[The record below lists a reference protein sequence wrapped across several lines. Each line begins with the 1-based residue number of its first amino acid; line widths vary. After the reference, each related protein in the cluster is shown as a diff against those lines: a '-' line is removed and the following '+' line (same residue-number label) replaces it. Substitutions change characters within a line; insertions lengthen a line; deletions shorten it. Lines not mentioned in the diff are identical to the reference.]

1 MGARIKILSICGS
14 GVVTSNMLA
23 NKMKEMFSEKGYDV
37 STVEANPSE
46 VEGYVM
52 REKFDLIAY
61 SSPISDSFGVPALN
75 AIGLITGLGED
86 QFMEDALKILKDS
99 GK

>member
-1 MGARIKILSICGS
+1 MAKKVKILSICGS

-23 NKMKEMFSEKGYDV
+23 SKMKEMFKERGYDV
-37 STVEANPSE
+37 ITVEANPSE
-46 VEGYVM
+46 VDTYVM

-61 SSPISDSFGVPALN
+61 SSPIGDSHGVPAMN
-75 AIGLITGLGED
+75 AMALITGIGED
-86 QFMEDALKILKDS
+86 KFIDDAVKIFESS